1 MTQGR
6 VSAVSLKSKQGK
18 IFTSNIPLR
27 RPLRQHDWHLK
38 RWKGFDRVNHCHGAK
53 VKILSSTKYLMRFVG
68 NVKSPHYFENLSQ
81 KFSDIIF
88 CDDMA
93 NPGEEMICGQCGQ
106 TILGKAMK
114 VTCFIWFVHSSKFWH
129 QPTFTPC
136 VRILLCSQ
144 TTMPWTLTKT
154 LICEPAFQLLDF
166 LC

>member
-1 MTQGR
+1 MQSMICKFWIMTQGR
-6 VSAVSLKSKQGK
+6 VSARSLKSKQGK

-27 RPLRQHDWHLK
+27 RHLRQHDWHLK
-38 RWKGFDRVNHCHGAK
+38 RWKGFDRVNHCHSAE

-68 NVKSPHYFENLSQ
+68 NVSLLTSYSENLAQ
-81 KFSDIIF
+81 KFPDITF

-114 VTCFIWFVHSSKFWH
+114 VTCFIWFVHSSKFWNN
-129 QPTFTPC
+129 PTYMPC

-144 TTMPWTLTKT
+144 TTMP
-154 LICEPAFQLLDF
+154 
-166 LC
+166 